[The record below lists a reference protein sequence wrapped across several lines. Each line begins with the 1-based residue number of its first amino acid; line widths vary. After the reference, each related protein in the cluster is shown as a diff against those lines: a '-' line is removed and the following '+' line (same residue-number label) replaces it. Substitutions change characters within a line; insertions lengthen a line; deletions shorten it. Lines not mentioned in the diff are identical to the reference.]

1 METSCLQP
9 EGATAR
15 WYADKVE
22 RYGYD
27 HRGLGFR
34 TQTSQQ
40 KRFEAALALGELD
53 GATVLDVGCG
63 FGDLLAYL
71 GERQIRPRHYVG
83 VDVCEPMIR
92 RCRERFPAH
101 AKDFVVAD
109 VLGYQPAQPFDYVIA
124 SGIFGLDAEGAR
136 ERIRPTL
143 ERMFAWAGIGL
154 SANFLSR
161 RSPAPA
167 EGRVYVEPTE
177 VLAMALEIT
186 PAARLDHT
194 YLPNDFT
201 VHLFKTPAWQGE
213 KAKAP

>member
-1 METSCLQP
+1 LQP

-15 WYADKVE
+15 WYADKVR
-22 RYGYD
+22 RYGFD

-34 TQTSQQ
+34 TQTSQH
-40 KRFEAALALGELD
+40 KRFDAAIAMGELD
-53 GATVLDVGCG
+53 GASLLDVGCG
-63 FGDLLAYL
+63 FGDLLDYL
-71 GERQIRPRHYVG
+71 AQRRIRPREYVG
-83 VDVCEPMIR
+83 LDVCEPMIR
-92 RCRERFPAH
+92 RCRERFATH
-101 AKDFVVAD
+101 EFVVGD
-109 VLGYQPAQPFDYVIA
+109 VLAYEPRREFDYVIA

-143 ERMFAWAGIGL
+143 ERMFAWARIGL

-186 PAARLDHT
+186 PAVRLDHS

-201 VHLFKTPAWQGE
+201 LHLFKTPAWQGE
-213 KAKAP
+213 KASAT